1 MDETYQYTRED
12 FLTSRPY
19 EEVLTY
25 QDDPFRYEVE
35 VENMAAYAKSLKFTA
50 FRKMLKT
57 YIEAE
62 AQRKKEFLV
71 KNATAFTD
79 QPIELDAGEWEADDL
94 GVRKFNGYS
103 KEWACPHPILPVERL
118 VNIDTGEEKLTLAF
132 RKGRAWR
139 RIIVDKG
146 VLAAKNKVT
155 DLAKSGIAVTSN
167 SSGAFVTYISD
178 LENINYDRIP
188 EHKCVTRCGYITG
201 EGFSPFVDDLVFDGD
216 AGYRPVFEAI
226 RSHGSREKS
235 IRVLQECRDMSLTAR
250 IVIAAAFAS
259 VLVAPLGALPFF
271 VHLWGVDSG
280 TGKTVGLMAA
290 ASVWGDP
297 KVGSYIKT
305 FNSTVVGYE
314 KMAAFLNH
322 LPLMLDE
329 LQLTKS
335 SKGQTNFDVY
345 QLAQGTG
352 RTRGNAAGGVDRTAT
367 WANCILTT
375 GESPI
380 VGVSAGAGAVNRV
393 LDVECR
399 ADSVVIRDGVRVS
412 NELKRNYGFLGREF
426 VAKLYDEEESNLETA
441 SSLYHLFFQELSE
454 RDTTEKQAMAA
465 AILLTADTLIGSW
478 LFRDKKALTVEQIS
492 DFLATKAS
500 VSLGDRGYRYMC
512 DWVSQNA
519 NRLCGS
525 SDVVEVLGVID
536 GDTACIV
543 SSCFKRVAE
552 DAGFPAQSLLSYLKS
567 KKLISTGSKGYTRS
581 KRINGISTACV
592 WLKLPNQD
600 DEIVESDEEDPLNV

>member
-1 MDETYQYTRED
+1 MEVEYQYTKED
-12 FLTSRPY
+12 FLTSAPY

-25 QDDPFRYEVE
+25 KDDPFQYEIE
-35 VENMAAYAKSLKFTA
+35 VENMAEYAKRLKFTS
-50 FRKMLKT
+50 FRRMLKN
-57 YIEAE
+57 YIDAE
-62 AQRKKEFLV
+62 KQKRKELMV
-71 KNATAFTD
+71 KNATAFSD
-79 QPIELDAGEWEADDL
+79 QPIELDAGEWEADDA

-103 KEWACPHPILPVERL
+103 EEWACPHPILPVERL

-132 RKGRAWR
+132 RKGRVWR

-155 DLAKSGIAVTSN
+155 ELAKSGVAVTSN
-167 SSGAFVTYISD
+167 SSGAFVAYISD

-188 EHKCVTRCGYITG
+188 EHKCVARCGYIAG
-201 EGFSPFVDDLVFDGD
+201 EGFSPFVADLVFDGD

-226 RSHGSREKS
+226 RSHGKREESLK
-235 IRVLQECRDMSLTAR
+235 ILQECRDMSITAR
-250 IVIAAAFAS
+250 IVIAASFAS

-297 KVGSYIKT
+297 KIGSYIKT

-329 LQLTKS
+329 LQLTKT

-352 RTRGNAAGGVDRTAT
+352 RTRGNATGGVDRTAT

-393 LDVECR
+393 IDVECR
-399 ADSVVIRDGVRVS
+399 ADNVVIRDGVRVS
-412 NELKRNYGFLGREF
+412 NLLKKNYGFLGREF
-426 VAKLYDEEESNLETA
+426 VEKLYSEEEDNTDVA
-441 SSLYHLFFQELSE
+441 AKLYHLFFQQLSE
-454 RDTTEKQAMAA
+454 RDTTEKQAMSA
-465 AILLTADTLIGSW
+465 AILLTADTLISSW
-478 LFRDKKALTVEQIS
+478 LFRDMKALTVEQIS

-525 SDVVEVLGVID
+525 SEIVEVLGVID

-543 SSCFKRVAE
+543 SSCFKRAAE
-552 DAGFPAQSLLSYLKS
+552 EAGFPPQSLLSYLKS
-567 KKLISTGSKGYTRS
+567 KKLIFTSTKGYTRS

-592 WLKLPNQD
+592 WLKLPNSE
-600 DEIVESDEEDPLNV
+600 DEIVEIDDLDPLNV